1 MFVEPMGQTPHTD
14 VASLTVEV
22 ANPLANHRLECT
34 LDAIRGFAFG
44 VERRRGDLS
53 CLTVGAEN
61 LLHGTL
67 AEPERLRHPPHGVL
81 RGDRWP
87 LSTFLIEIF
96 LQLHDK
102 LTFPHINSLT
112 LRHRGVSWRA
122 SIRHSCETTI
132 SGYTTCLFGAK
143 SCETR
148 YKSAVYRERRKEQV
162 ALPEQ
167 STVAQVQ
174 DALDKLNA
182 LLQETGHSAEKYAP
196 SEAQS
201 IAKDAT
207 DK

>member
-1 MFVEPMGQTPHTD
+1 
-14 VASLTVEV
+14 
-22 ANPLANHRLECT
+22 
-34 LDAIRGFAFG
+34 FG

-61 LLHGTL
+61 LPHGTL

-112 LRHRGVSWRA
+112 LRHRVVSWRA

-132 SGYTTCLFGAK
+132 AGYTTCLFGAK

-148 YKSAVYRERRKEQV
+148 YSGRGAGRGGTTGVRSVGKGE
-162 ALPEQ
+162 
-167 STVAQVQ
+167 Q
-174 DALDKLNA
+174 DAAVDVA
-182 LLQETGHSAEKYAP
+182 ASVTA
-196 SEAQS
+196 
-201 IAKDAT
+201 
-207 DK
+207 

>member
-14 VASLTVEV
+14 VASLTVEC

-61 LLHGTL
+61 LLPGTL

-112 LRHRGVSWRA
+112 LRHRVVSWRA

-132 SGYTTCLFGAK
+132 SGYTTYLFGAK

-148 YKSAVYRERRKEQV
+148 YRTFEFISLSFWYDVPLTSQDSDRRHDSWQVYRRGAR
-162 ALPEQ
+162 P
-167 STVAQVQ
+167 
-174 DALDKLNA
+174 
-182 LLQETGHSAEKYAP
+182 P
-196 SEAQS
+196 SNIGQQP
-201 IAKDAT
+201 IRT
-207 DK
+207 

>member
-14 VASLTVEV
+14 VASLTVEC

-87 LSTFLIEIF
+87 LSTFLIEIC

-112 LRHRGVSWRA
+112 LRHRVVSWRA

-148 YKSAVYRERRKEQV
+148 YRAPPRQ
-162 ALPEQ
+162 PG
-167 STVAQVQ
+167 STPY
-174 DALDKLNA
+174 
-182 LLQETGHSAEKYAP
+182 GHSPGVHLLPLA
-196 SEAQS
+196 
-201 IAKDAT
+201 
-207 DK
+207 

>member
-14 VASLTVEV
+14 VASLTVEC

-44 VERRRGDLS
+44 VEGRRGDLS

-87 LSTFLIEIF
+87 LSTFLIEIC

-112 LRHRGVSWRA
+112 LRHRVVSCRA

-148 YKSAVYRERRKEQV
+148 YRWVSNSARSTCRKIVWSV
-162 ALPEQ
+162 AAQ
-167 STVAQVQ
+167 GVAWVKPR
-174 DALDKLNA
+174 ACA
-182 LLQETGHSAEKYAP
+182 MRVP
-196 SEAQS
+196 
-201 IAKDAT
+201 
-207 DK
+207 

>member
-1 MFVEPMGQTPHTD
+1 MFVEPMGQTPHTE
-14 VASLTVEV
+14 VASLTVEF
-22 ANPLANHRLECT
+22 ANPLANHRLECP
-34 LDAIRGFAFG
+34 LDAIRGVAFG

-53 CLTVGAEN
+53 SLTVGAEN

-87 LSTFLIEIF
+87 LSTFLIKIF

-112 LRHRGVSWRA
+112 LRHRVVSWRA

-148 YKSAVYRERRKEQV
+148 YRMANLTREQYGGGYSRSSFLRKDV
-162 ALPEQ
+162 KI
-167 STVAQVQ
+167 SRS
-174 DALDKLNA
+174 
-182 LLQETGHSAEKYAP
+182 LLQNGT
-196 SEAQS
+196 
-201 IAKDAT
+201 
-207 DK
+207 

>member
-14 VASLTVEV
+14 VASLTVEC

-112 LRHRGVSWRA
+112 LRHRVVSWRA

-132 SGYTTCLFGAK
+132 SGYTTYLFGAK

-148 YKSAVYRERRKEQV
+148 YSALGWLESQTSAPKPFQEL
-162 ALPEQ
+162 ALTRASSLSLPTDTVSRSLSLRVSIPEVFFT
-167 STVAQVQ
+167 STP
-174 DALDKLNA
+174 DSHWK
-182 LLQETGHSAEKYAP
+182 P
-196 SEAQS
+196 
-201 IAKDAT
+201 
-207 DK
+207 

>member
-14 VASLTVEV
+14 VASLTVEF
-22 ANPLANHRLECT
+22 ANPLAHHRLECT

-87 LSTFLIEIF
+87 LSTFLIKIF

-112 LRHRGVSWRA
+112 VRHRVVSWRA
-122 SIRHSCETTI
+122 SIRHACETTI
-132 SGYTTCLFGAK
+132 AGYTPCLFGAK

-148 YKSAVYRERRKEQV
+148 YSSLSERSHSRDV
-162 ALPEQ
+162 NC
-167 STVAQVQ
+167 V
-174 DALDKLNA
+174 LNY
-182 LLQETGHSAEKYAP
+182 GHDSNTQY
-196 SEAQS
+196 S
-201 IAKDAT
+201 
-207 DK
+207 

>member
-14 VASLTVEV
+14 VASLTVEC

-112 LRHRGVSWRA
+112 LRHRVVSWRA

-148 YKSAVYRERRKEQV
+148 YNSMLFSKPPPSAGRRLAACAGGGALRHSQRRGGGASGLLGGASGWV
-162 ALPEQ
+162 ARRHG
-167 STVAQVQ
+167 
-174 DALDKLNA
+174 
-182 LLQETGHSAEKYAP
+182 TGV
-196 SEAQS
+196 
-201 IAKDAT
+201 
-207 DK
+207 